1 MEEKS
6 QLRQMEE
13 LDAKVEKIN
22 YDLLGLESRKNE
34 MENKKIEKQKEI
46 EVLQEEKNEILAK
59 TDNMNRLQ
67 KIIYIIVAS
76 RTDLKRVELINA
88 KITESQKAK
97 DSIQNK
103 IDIQNGL
110 YAETIKEK
118 EQYIEKR
125 RELYVSKTI
134 QKENVPNE
142 DKLSDIKGLIQI
154 FELTKQFKNNKIMCD
169 LNQLVEKEI
178 NQYLETNSIKK
189 VNAQQNE
196 EQDEMV

>member
-142 DKLSDIKGLIQI
+142 DKLSDIKCLIQI

>member
-1 MEEKS
+1 
-6 QLRQMEE
+6 MEE